1 MKFGICIPSHRD
13 IMSVDAVK
21 AVAQR
26 AETLG
31 YDSVWV
37 NDHIIIPFEYLDRF
51 TARYYDPYMVLAD
64 AAARTQ
70 RIKLG
75 TSVIVLPYRHAI
87 IQAKM
92 LTTLDAFSGGRVI
105 LGVGSG
111 GVEPEFQALGVD
123 FAQRGAL
130 TDEALKVILE
140 LWTQENPNF
149 QGDHYTFS
157 DIKFAPK
164 PTQKPRIPIWV
175 GGTSRASLRRTAQFG
190 DAWHPIANDP
200 DLIEHGMKT
209 LQEDWHRFQRNGE
222 PSVNLRMGCRIY
234 SQAQPK
240 SRQIGW
246 GSAEQV
252 TQDIQ
257 QFQKFKFEHMV
268 LDFAVGVTEDE
279 WNFSFESFARDIMHQ
294 LST

>member
-13 IMSVDAVK
+13 IMSVDSVK
-21 AVAQR
+21 EIAQR

-37 NDHIIIPFEYLDRF
+37 NDHIVIPFDYLDRF

-87 IQAKM
+87 VQAKM

-123 FAQRGAL
+123 FSQRGAL
-130 TDEALKVILE
+130 TDETLEVMLE
-140 LWTQENPNF
+140 LWTQENPSF
-149 QGDHYTFS
+149 QGDHYAFS
-157 DIKFAPK
+157 DIKFSPK
-164 PTQKPRIPIWV
+164 PTQKPRIPIWI

-190 DAWHPIANDP
+190 DVWHPIANDP
-200 DLIEHGMKT
+200 DIIEQGMKT
-209 LQEDWHRFQRNGE
+209 LREDWQRFQRDGE
-222 PSVNLRMGCRIY
+222 PSVNLRMGCRVY
-234 SQAQPK
+234 PQAQPE

-246 GSAEQV
+246 GSAEQIIR
-252 TQDIQ
+252 DIQ
-257 QFQKFKFEHMV
+257 QFQRFEVGHMV

-279 WNFSFESFARDIMHQ
+279 WNFSFESFSKDIMRQ
-294 LST
+294 LNT